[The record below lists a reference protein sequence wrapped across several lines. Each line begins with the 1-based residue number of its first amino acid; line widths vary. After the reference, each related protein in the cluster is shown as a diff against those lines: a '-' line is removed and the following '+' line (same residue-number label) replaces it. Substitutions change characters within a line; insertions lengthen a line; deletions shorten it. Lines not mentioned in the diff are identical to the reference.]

1 MVIPKDVRTLLG
13 LNTGSKLML
22 ITSHDMIVLQKVE
35 VFGERLKIGDVLQKA
50 KSLAQRLGIRGG
62 Q

>member
-1 MVIPKDVRTLLG
+1 MIPKDVRTLLG